1 MRWLVMALAVVVM
14 LGTSARAESDLD
26 GIQAGHDFA
35 RRICTEC
42 HLVERNETDDA
53 SYPATAFQ
61 DLANNPATTELSL
74 RVFLNTPH
82 RDMPNFV
89 LTRDQADTVIDY
101 ILSLR

>member
-1 MRWLVMALAVVVM
+1 MRWLATALATVA
-14 LGTSARAESDLD
+14 LIEASAHAQSDSV
-26 GIQAGHDFA
+26 GIEEGHELA
-35 RRICTEC
+35 RQVCTEC
-42 HLVERNETDDA
+42 HLVEKNETDDV

-61 DLANNPATTELSL
+61 DLADSPATTELSL

-89 LTRDQADTVIDY
+89 LTQTHADNVIAY